1 MKEGQ
6 IMKRILSVLLALCLL
21 AAFSCVAWA
30 NDTVDFS
37 SIPVGDVFSKTS
49 ALIINGRSY
58 SPAEINYNYFNQFY
72 QFYSTYGSYLSYM
85 GLDTS
90 YGLGGL
96 AGQACALSEDGS
108 SWKDYFLAMA
118 IDAMITNQAL
128 LDYAA
133 ENSITLDEAELAAV
147 EADLADA
154 EEYAAAYGFE
164 NADQLM
170 EANYGSGC
178 TAALINEITT
188 EFALASKAYT
198 ALKDSI
204 VITDEQVLAEAPCV
218 NVRHILVKAEA
229 DENGEFT
236 DEALAAAKAKADEI
250 YAEWQAGEATE
261 ESFAALAEQYSEDP
275 GSNTAGGLYEN
286 VSEGQMVEEFNDFCF
301 DASRQA
307 GDTGIVYGNNG
318 SYAGYHVMY
327 FSGAGDIEVGR
338 ETLRSSALTEALD
351 ALTEG
356 YETESGPYFAL
367 AGLFV

>member
-1 MKEGQ
+1 
-6 IMKRILSVLLALCLL
+6 MKRILPLFLVLCLL
-21 AAFSCVAWA
+21 ATASCASFA
-30 NDTVDFS
+30 DDAAVDFD
-37 SIPVGDVFSKTS
+37 SIPFGDLFVKTT
-49 ALIINGRSY
+49 AFTINGRAY

-72 QFYSTYGSYLSYM
+72 QFYNMYSSYASYM

-90 YGLGGL
+90 LGLGGL
-96 AGQACALSEDGS
+96 AGQACALSQDGS

-118 IDAMITNQAL
+118 TEAMVTNQAL
-128 LDYAA
+128 LDYAD
-133 ENSITLDEAELAAV
+133 ENGITLSEDELAAI
-147 EADLADA
+147 ETDLADA
-154 EEYAAAYGFE
+154 EELAASYGFTSV
-164 NADQLM
+164 DQLM

-178 TAALINEITT
+178 TAELMKKMTT
-188 EFALASKAYT
+188 DYALASKAYNT
-198 ALKDSI
+198 VKAGI
-204 VITDEQVLAEAPCV
+204 VITDEQVLAEAPSV
-218 NVRHILVKAEA
+218 NVRHILIKAEA

-286 VSEGQMVEEFNDFCF
+286 VSEGQMVQEFNDFCF

-318 SYAGYHVMY
+318 SYAGYHIMY

-338 ETLRSSALTEALD
+338 AQLLSSALTAAID
-351 ALTEG
+351 ALAEG
-356 YETESGPYFAL
+356 YEVEYGPYYKL
-367 AGLFV
+367 AGLFI